1 MPPIV
6 MILIC
11 RLKCTVATML
21 QRAGLYRAPVDKT
34 VVGNDLDL
42 ALFGAVCGRVCDE
55 SSRCV
60 AVVFGLV
67 VGGLNRNRGV

>member
-1 MPPIV
+1 MN
-6 MILIC
+6 
-11 RLKCTVATML
+11 R
-21 QRAGLYRAPVDKT
+21 T

-42 ALFGAVCGRVCDE
+42 ALLEAVGGRLCDE